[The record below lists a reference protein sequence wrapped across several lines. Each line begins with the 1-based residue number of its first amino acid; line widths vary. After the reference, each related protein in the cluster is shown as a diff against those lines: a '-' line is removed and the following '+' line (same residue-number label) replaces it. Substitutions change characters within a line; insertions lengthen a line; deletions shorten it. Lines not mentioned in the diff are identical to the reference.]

1 MCIYFFLNAGVHG
14 QARHVLAPQNT
25 IHVIGQ
31 ATPPLYFNCSIEF
44 AIPSDALRWTEYITE
59 PVHGRTLAVGVENA
73 PPSQSFVESDYDVE
87 GNNLIVLDANFDDA
101 GTYQCTTAVASTA
114 QRRVEAVILSKF
126 VNQRTEITLQFVDE
140 VAFDAL

>member
-25 IHVIGQ
+25 VHVIDSQ

-44 AIPSDALRWTEYITE
+44 TIPSDALRWTEYITE

-101 GTYQCTTAVASTA
+101 GTYECTSIVSPPTVKQA
-114 QRRVEAVILSKF
+114 QAIILGKF
-126 VNQRTEITLQFVDE
+126 MSRMYI
-140 VAFDAL
+140 